1 MPTAHEIRNRNKPD
15 RAMAVEVLM
24 PDSNRAD
31 GPDSG
36 GWWGNSSGPFYCD
49 DGLTLPTDAEI
60 DAKLDELEL
69 EWTAQQYAR
78 NRAEEYPEIG
88 DQLDDLY
95 HAGIFSADMAAKLK
109 KVKDDNPKG

>member
-1 MPTAHEIRNRNKPD
+1 MAERQPVANEILNRNEPD

-24 PDSNRAD
+24 PD
-31 GPDSG
+31 G
-36 GWWGNSSGPFYCD
+36 GWWGDSPGPFYCD

-78 NRAEEYPEIG
+78 NRAAEYPEIE